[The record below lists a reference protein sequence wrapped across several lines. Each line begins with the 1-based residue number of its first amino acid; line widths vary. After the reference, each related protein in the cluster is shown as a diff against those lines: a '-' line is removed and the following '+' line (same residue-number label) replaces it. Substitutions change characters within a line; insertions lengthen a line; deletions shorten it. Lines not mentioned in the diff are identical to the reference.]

1 MLGWGSSRGP
11 IREAVDQARAAG
23 EAVSAIHLRYLL
35 PLQAGIQEIMQ
46 SFNHIFVVELND
58 RGVHGYGQLGGIMRA
73 MYCDPR
79 IRGINK
85 TDGLPF
91 KVREILAQLRQR
103 MPTVPT
109 AGMD

>member
-1 MLGWGSSRGP
+1 MAPRKGMCCCLAG
-11 IREAVDQARAAG
+11 VQVAAQF
-23 EAVSAIHLRYLL
+23 AKQWIAIHLRYLL

-46 SFNHIFVVELND
+46 SFNHILVVELND
-58 RGVHGYGQLGGIMRA
+58 RGVYGYGQLGGIMRA

-91 KVREILAQLRQR
+91 KVREILDQLHQR
-103 MPTVPT
+103 LPAVNT

>member
-1 MLGWGSSRGP
+1 MDR
-11 IREAVDQARAAG
+11 ARANG

-46 SFNHIFVVELND
+46 SFNHILVAELND
-58 RGVHGYGQLGGIMRA
+58 KGVYGYGQLGGILRA

-91 KVREILAQLRQR
+91 KVRELLDQMHLRLPAIQ
-103 MPTVPT
+103 P
-109 AGMD
+109 AGME